1 MGILDN
7 IAAILGRNQSFE
19 RKEAP
24 QVHISGPT
32 YSGTKK
38 DNFKQFAQEGYKEN
52 AIVYRCVNE
61 IANGAA
67 SIPFCL

>member
-7 IAAILGRNQSFE
+7 IAAAFGRGQTFE

-38 DNFKQFAQEGYKEN
+38 DNFKSFAQEGYKEN

-61 IANGAA
+61 SAHGAA
-67 SIPFCL
+67 AIPFWV